1 MVFDSGKSGLN
12 AGTEAGAGRGRDEV
26 EPDVVDEDAECIE
39 LNEAIEEPV
48 CCTAGFPSNGCFGSP
63 PLRLN
68 DGEGG
73 LGSGRPDLTGEP
85 C

>member
-1 MVFDSGKSGLN
+1 MVFDSGKSGLD
-12 AGTEAGAGRGRDEV
+12 AGTEAGTGRGREDV
-26 EPDVVDEDAECIE
+26 EPDVDEEAEWIE

-48 CCTAGFPSNGCFGSP
+48 CCTTGFPSSGCFGRF

>member
-1 MVFDSGKSGLN
+1 MFDSGKSGLD
-12 AGTEAGAGRGRDEV
+12 AGTGAGAGSGRDEV
-26 EPDVVDEDAECIE
+26 DVDEDAEWIE

-48 CCTAGFPSNGCFGSP
+48 CCTAGFPSSGCFGNP